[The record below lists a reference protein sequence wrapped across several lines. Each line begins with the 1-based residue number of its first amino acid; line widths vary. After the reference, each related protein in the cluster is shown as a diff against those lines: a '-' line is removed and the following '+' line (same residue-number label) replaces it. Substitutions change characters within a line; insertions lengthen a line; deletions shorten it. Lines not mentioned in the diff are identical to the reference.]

1 MHMTIISFVDL
12 VTTFL
17 FTDGYKCPTCIAN
30 NTKII
35 TSEHKE
41 IETSDSLANWAT
53 PVESSNYNNFSDLN
67 NSAYKKNVD
76 NSDSECKEKLCP
88 NKVCPMCGQNFQKD
102 IAFTEFQSH
111 VESHFIGESEVDSV
125 IDNFENVPYSFDP
138 VI

>member
-1 MHMTIISFVDL
+1 MYNFI
-12 VTTFL
+12 
-17 FTDGYKCPTCIAN
+17 FTDGYKCPNCIVN

-53 PVESSNYNNFSDLN
+53 PVESSNYNNFSELN
-67 NSAYKKNVD
+67 ISAYKKNVSEL
-76 NSDSECKEKLCP
+76 NESDHKDKTCLD
-88 NKVCPMCGQNFQKD
+88 KVCPMCGQNFQKD

-111 VESHFIGESEVDSV
+111 VESHFTGESEVDSV